1 MIDPKRYLITSALP
15 YANGP
20 KHIGHLAGAYLPA
33 DIYVRY
39 LRAKKADVVYV
50 CGSDEHGAAITIQA
64 MKEHTTP
71 RAIVD
76 KYHAMLKS
84 NMADLGISFDIYHRT
99 TEPIHH
105 ETAQEFFTM
114 LNDNGDLEV
123 KETEQYFDEE
133 ANTFL
138 ADRYIVGTCPVCGNK
153 NAYGDQCEKCGTS
166 LSPDELINPR
176 STLSGNVP
184 IKKLT
189 KHWYLPLN
197 RHEDFLRK
205 WILEDH
211 KSDWKPNVLGQV
223 KSWLDIGLQP
233 RAVTRD
239 LDWGIKVPSPPAP
252 QGGILET
259 DDTASPNPSEGGA
272 LDSDEWDVNN
282 AYHKAD
288 PMTYGLLK
296 GFVEEHRSN
305 PTIVENI
312 LWQIL
317 RGKKLD
323 GFEFRR
329 QHIIGNF
336 IADFVCLT
344 KRLIIEVDGL
354 IHQTPENIISDSER
368 TVELNRLGFEVIR
381 FSNEEVTGNTDNVLN
396 KILHHLNEKSAALSG
411 SKNPPSGGRGAGKVL
426 YVWFDAPIGYISAT
440 KQWAI
445 DNNKDWR
452 PYWYNEDTKLVH
464 FIGKDNIVFHAII
477 FPVMLKLHGN
487 ILPANVP
494 SNEFMNL
501 EGDKMSTSRGWS
513 IEMED
518 YINDFVKKDNGGDQM
533 VDALRYYLT
542 AIAPETKDSEFTW
555 KGFQDSVKG
564 ELVDVFGNFV
574 NRAFVL
580 MHKLCKGK
588 VPPLHVEIMD
598 DADRAMFAEI
608 AKSKITIENL
618 IETYK
623 FRDAQ
628 YEVIDLAR
636 KGNKYMQEKQPWILA
651 KSLSAPNPSEGTA
664 SPNPSEGGALDPA
677 NSEQISKLAGSQN
690 PPSGGRGAAQQL
702 IDNCLHICM
711 QLTAN
716 LAVFINP
723 FLPFAAR
730 KMCYMMKVVDKM
742 LDWENAGKP
751 KLLSVGYS
759 LREPQLLFRKIED
772 SEVAEQVEKL
782 KIKSAAI
789 KMETENKQGVE
800 KASSNPS
807 EGTASPNPSEGGALD
822 LASSE
827 QLLKLAGSQNP
838 PSGGKGA
845 ITFDDFAKIDLKV
858 GTILTAEKVA
868 KADKLLKLEVDMGTE
883 TRTIVSGIALHF
895 EPADIIGKQ
904 VVVVANLAPRKM
916 RGIESNGMILMAE
929 DKAGKL
935 HFVSPANVIESG
947 SGVS

>member
-1 MIDPKRYLITSALP
+1 MTDPKRYLITSALP

-39 LRAKKADVVYV
+39 LRAKKKEVVYV

-64 MKEHTTP
+64 MKEKTTP
-71 RAIVD
+71 KQIVD

-99 TEPIHH
+99 SEQLHH
-105 ETAQEFFTM
+105 ETAQEFFTA
-114 LNDNGDLEV
+114 LNGQGDLEI

-138 ADRYIVGTCPVCGNK
+138 ADRYIIGTCPVCASE

-166 LSPDELINPR
+166 LSPEELIHPR
-176 STLSGNVP
+176 STLSGNAPV
-184 IKKLT
+184 KKLT
-189 KHWYLPLN
+189 RHWYLPLN

-211 KSDWKPNVLGQV
+211 QQDWKANVLGQC

-239 LDWGIKVPSPPAP
+239 LDWGIKVPSS
-252 QGGILET
+252 
-259 DDTASPNPSEGGA
+259 ASANSVEGVA
-272 LDSDEWDVNN
+272 E
-282 AYHKAD
+282 
-288 PMTYGLLK
+288 
-296 GFVEEHRSN
+296 
-305 PTIVENI
+305 
-312 LWQIL
+312 
-317 RGKKLD
+317 
-323 GFEFRR
+323 FE
-329 QHIIGNF
+329 
-336 IADFVCLT
+336 
-344 KRLIIEVDGL
+344 
-354 IHQTPENIISDSER
+354 
-368 TVELNRLGFEVIR
+368 
-381 FSNEEVTGNTDNVLN
+381 
-396 KILHHLNEKSAALSG
+396 
-411 SKNPPSGGRGAGKVL
+411 AGKVL

-445 DNNKDWR
+445 DNDKDWK
-452 PYWYNEDTKLVH
+452 PYWYNDDTKLVH

-487 ILPANVP
+487 ILPENVP

-513 IEMED
+513 IEMDD
-518 YINDFVKKDNGGDQM
+518 YINDFVKKENGGDQM

-588 VPPLHVEIMD
+588 VPVLHADIVD
-598 DADRAMFAEI
+598 DADRALFAEI
-608 AKSKITIENL
+608 KNTKIRIENL
-618 IETYK
+618 LETYK
-623 FRDAQ
+623 FRDAL
-628 YEVIDLAR
+628 YEVVDLAR
-636 KGNKYMQEKQPWILA
+636 KGNKYMQDKQPWIVA
-651 KSLSAPNPSEGTA
+651 KQLGDNGQPTPE
-664 SPNPSEGGALDPA
+664 
-677 NSEQISKLAGSQN
+677 
-690 PPSGGRGAAQQL
+690 AQKS
-702 IDNCLHICM
+702 IDNCLHLSL

-716 LAVFINP
+716 LAVFVNP
-723 FLPFAAR
+723 FLPFAAK
-730 KMCYMMKVVDKM
+730 KMCHMMKVVDKM
-742 LDWENAGKP
+742 LDWENAGSS

-782 KIKSAAI
+782 KLKSQQI
-789 KMETENKQGVE
+789 KMENEKNQPIASTTSTEVNTSTP
-800 KASSNPS
+800 SSA
-807 EGTASPNPSEGGALD
+807 GIALEAAD
-822 LASSE
+822 A
-827 QLLKLAGSQNP
+827 KLVTEIN
-838 PSGGKGA
+838 
-845 ITFDDFAKIDLKV
+845 FDDFAKVSLKV
-858 GTILTAEKVA
+858 GTILSAEKVA
-868 KADKLLKLEVDMGTE
+868 KADKLLKLEVDMGIE
-883 TRTIVSGIALHF
+883 VRTIVSGIALHF
-895 EPADIIGKQ
+895 SPADIIGQQ

-929 DKAGKL
+929 DKSGKL
-935 HFVSPANVIESG
+935 HFVSPATVIDNG